1 TYRNL
6 PSLPSTS
13 RAHRHRNRH
22 DRSTAPWLEHQ
33 ARIAHRHAGFRLVAQ
48 ANHFDVSVVTVA
60 DVITDDLFL
69 RLVDAVTVVLGGG
82 VTLRLLPVTLHLVAN
97 HAAKYCAACGG
108 RVLASTAAE
117 L

>member
-1 TYRNL
+1 
-6 PSLPSTS
+6 
-13 RAHRHRNRH
+13 
-22 DRSTAPWLEHQ
+22 
-33 ARIAHRHAGFRLVAQ
+33 
-48 ANHFDVSVVTVA
+48 VSVVTVA

-117 L
+117 LMPDHAADHGAEQLAGDTIRILLRHFMHFRHLFAYLTRCRIRFP